1 MDTSPRTASII
12 ALFLSAIA
20 VGACADRAP
29 ADDGALRLAKTPVA
43 TDDGTPAYGARE
55 PKVIVSLFTDYQCPN
70 CRRAG
75 DVAHRLL
82 DRWPE
87 EVQVRFHHLPLEVHP
102 LAIRAAVAAQA
113 AHRQG
118 RFLCMHSALARTR
131 MVWAELDEAGL
142 GALVRDVLGPRCG
155 LDAAAFARDQED
167 PVVFDAVI
175 AARER
180 SRDLGVPGTPYLYV
194 NGLEADAWPRP
205 NRSSA
210 QLVNALVRAELRDIA
225 AGASGSGRC
234 DAADWR
240 CRVFERMVAN
250 TGDEARARLFLD

>member
-1 MDTSPRTASII
+1 MNSSPRTAALI
-12 ALFLSAIA
+12 ALFLSALA
-20 VGACADRAP
+20 VTACADRDP
-29 ADDGALRLAKTPVA
+29 SDDTALRLPKTPVSI
-43 TDDGTPAYGARE
+43 DDGIPAYGARE

-82 DRWPE
+82 DRWPDD
-87 EVQVRFHHLPLEVHP
+87 VQVRFHHLPLAVHP

-118 RFLCMHSALARTR
+118 RFLCMHGALAKTR
-131 MVWAELDEAGL
+131 MVWNDLDMAAFD
-142 GALVRDVLGPRCG
+142 ALLRDVLGPRCG
-155 LDAAAFARDQED
+155 LDAAAFARDQAD
-167 PVVFDAVI
+167 PAVYNAVI
-175 AARER
+175 ASRER
-180 SRDLGVPGTPYLYV
+180 SRDLDVPGTPYLYV

-225 AGASGSGRC
+225 ANGTLGGRC

>member
-1 MDTSPRTASII
+1 MDTSPRTVAIL

-20 VGACADRAP
+20 ITACSDRAP
-29 ADDGALRLAKTPVA
+29 ATDLVLGLPKTPVA
-43 TDDGTPAYGARE
+43 IDDGTPTYGARE
-55 PKVIVSLFTDYQCPN
+55 PKVIVSVFTDYQCPN

-82 DRWPE
+82 DRWPD
-87 EVQVRFHHLPLEVHP
+87 EVQVRFHHLPLEIHP

-118 RFLCMHSALARTR
+118 RFLCMHTSLAKTR
-131 MVWAELDEAGL
+131 MVWAELDEPGL
-142 GALVRDVLGPRCG
+142 DALVRDVLGPRCG
-155 LDAAAFARDQED
+155 LDAAAFARDQAD
-167 PVVFDAVI
+167 PRVLEAVI

-225 AGASGSGRC
+225 AGGTRGGSC

-240 CRVFERMVAN
+240 CRVLERMVAN
-250 TGDEARARLFLD
+250 TGDEARARRFLQ